1 MENIII
7 TTENTCDLS
16 KQELEKLGV
25 LAVELEYRNQTTG
38 EENPNLSLKE
48 FYDKVRKGNV
58 FKTSAKNAS
67 DFEAFFAPL
76 VEKADV
82 LHIGLS
88 TELSSNF
95 YNVKEAA
102 EKLNKT
108 SKHHIYV
115 IDSLNGSLGQA
126 FLINE
131 VCKKRDEGMNAKDLA
146 VFAEQ
151 YKMQYMTIFSPD
163 DLKTAAKSGRFSKV
177 SAFLV
182 SVLNIKTVLYVNDV
196 GGFSCLKKTVGRKNA
211 LKGMIE
217 LFKQKYD
224 HKNKVVYI
232 MHSDKLEDALY
243 IKNEIEKDPDFADV
257 EIRIGDIGVVIGS
270 HCGAGT
276 VAMSYSSPA
285 RK

>member
-1 MENIII
+1 MENVII
-7 TTENTCDLS
+7 TTENTCDLPS
-16 KQELEKLGV
+16 VELEKMGV
-25 LAVELEYRNQTTG
+25 EVIDLEYRNQTTG

-48 FYDKVRKGNV
+48 FYEQLRKGNV
-58 FKTSAKNAS
+58 FKTNARNAL
-67 DFEAFFAPL
+67 DFELFFAPL
-76 VEKADV
+76 IEKGDII
-82 LHIGLS
+82 HIGLS
-88 TELSSNF
+88 SELSSNF

-126 FLINE
+126 FLIDS
-131 VCKKRDEGMNAKDLA
+131 VCKKREEGCSAKEIA

-163 DLKTAAKSGRFSKV
+163 DFKTAVKSGRFSKV
-177 SAFLV
+177 SAFIA

-196 GGFSCLKKTVGRKNA
+196 GGFSCIKKAVGRKNA
-211 LKGMIE
+211 LKGMLE

-224 HKNKVVYI
+224 NQNKTIYI

-243 IKNEIEKDPDFADV
+243 LKSELEKEFKDI
-257 EIRIGDIGVVIGS
+257 EIRLGEIGVVIGS
-270 HCGAGT
+270 HCGVGT
-276 VAMSYSSPA
+276 VAMSFSSKS